1 MPRLVTFGC
10 SFTYGHGLPDC
21 HVEPNLPGDSPSQHA
36 WPNLLAKKL
45 GYDCLNLSVCG
56 SGNYQILLDILRT
69 DFKPDDVV
77 VIGYSYFTRFNYYQM
92 IDKISEGAL
101 VKYET
106 AKHKLIL
113 LRDLNLISHY
123 DEKLYWDNWLVM
135 QHAELLL
142 NSKNIKNYS
151 FLNVPH
157 GAIENKPDLIEL
169 NNFFNTIHLISK
181 DYALDK
187 KHPGIMSHRLQ
198 SEHLYSIIAL

>member
-1 MPRLVTFGC
+1 M
-10 SFTYGHGLPDC
+10 
-21 HVEPNLPGDSPSQHA
+21 NI
-36 WPNLLAKKL
+36 N
-45 GYDCLNLSVCG
+45 
-56 SGNYQILLDILRT
+56 
-69 DFKPDDVV
+69 
-77 VIGYSYFTRFNYYQM
+77 
-92 IDKISEGAL
+92 
-101 VKYET
+101 
-106 AKHKLIL
+106 
-113 LRDLNLISHY
+113 SHY

-198 SEHLYSIIAL
+198 SEQLYSIIAL

>member
-45 GYDCLNLSVCG
+45 GYDCLNLAVCG

-92 IDKISEGAL
+92 IDKISEGTL

-198 SEHLYSIIAL
+198 SERLYSIIAL

>member
-45 GYDCLNLSVCG
+45 GYDCLNLAVCG

-92 IDKISEGAL
+92 IDKISEGTL

>member
-21 HVEPNLPGDSPSQHA
+21 HVEPDLPGNAPSKHA

-92 IDKISEGAL
+92 IDKIGEGISASSVPAEHKRML
-101 VKYET
+101 LNDLNVKY
-106 AKHKLIL
+106 
-113 LRDLNLISHY
+113 Y
-123 DEKLYWDNWLVM
+123 DEKVYWSNWLAI

-151 FLNVPH
+151 FLNIPG

-169 NNFFNTIHLISK
+169 DNFLNTIRVIIK
-181 DYALDK
+181 DKALDK
-187 KHPGIMSHRLQ
+187 KHPGIESHRLQ
-198 SEHLYSIIAL
+198 SEQLYSIIAL